1 MPNARQQKLP
11 KALIRRTLESARREI
26 EQIERK
32 FHRTIRAVQD
42 GGFSTGRRST
52 KAATARTRSATGRS
66 MGRPAPVQTAVTN
79 VLKKRRAGLTLDRLQ
94 AALSEIRREVAPEC
108 DVLDAPQGSGHVRE
122 ERQGTRQISLAG
134 LSRAIQDQRGAKR
147 PLFCDQCHLSIHVR
161 SLQSVA
167 VALSRGR
174 V

>member
-1 MPNARQQKLP
+1 MANARQQELP

-32 FHRTIRAVQD
+32 FHRTIRAVQN

-52 KAATARTRSATGRS
+52 KAATARTSSAAGRS

-94 AALSEIRREVAPEC
+94 AAIANVAFRSDFSALPKFDVIRPLRRRHCLRRP
-108 DVLDAPQGSGHVRE
+108 P
-122 ERQGTRQISLAG
+122 LAG
-134 LSRAIQDQRGAKR
+134 Q
-147 PLFCDQCHLSIHVR
+147 
-161 SLQSVA
+161 
-167 VALSRGR
+167 
-174 V
+174 